1 MFRPI
6 YPLPHTGAKLKAH
19 DMRNW
24 FGIKGDESRLVR
36 CKFCGWICD
45 PDKDMR
51 LKDGSFAGK
60 GVDYGSQQSATI
72 TYPSGKT
79 ETNYYYEPEMVGGCP
94 NCGSFLYD
102 GGK

>member
-1 MFRPI
+1 MFKDI
-6 YPLPHTGAKLKAH
+6 YPTPHTGARLRAEDKK
-19 DMRNW
+19 DWM
-24 FGIKGDESRLVR
+24 GVKGDESRLVR

-45 PDKDMR
+45 PDRDMQ

-60 GVDYGSQQSATI
+60 GIDYGSQKSATL

-79 ETNYYYEPEMVGGCP
+79 ETVYYYEVTVNGGCAC
-94 NCGSFLYD
+94 CGSFLYN